1 MNHSV
6 ELVILV
12 GHVTK
17 SGDVAGPRV
26 LEHMV
31 DTVLYV
37 EGIEKAEYRLVR
49 SMKNRYCILRDMCR
63 NCASTV
69 DAHRLLIDRFGSVA
83 EVGIFVM
90 TSQGLMDVANPSEL
104 FMSSAVLS
112 DGMEGSAVAIVMEGT
127 R

>member
-1 MNHSV
+1 
-6 ELVILV
+6 
-12 GHVTK
+12 
-17 SGDVAGPRV
+17 
-26 LEHMV
+26 
-31 DTVLYV
+31 
-37 EGIEKAEYRLVR
+37 
-49 SMKNRYCILRDMCR
+49 MCR
-63 NCASTV
+63 NRASTF